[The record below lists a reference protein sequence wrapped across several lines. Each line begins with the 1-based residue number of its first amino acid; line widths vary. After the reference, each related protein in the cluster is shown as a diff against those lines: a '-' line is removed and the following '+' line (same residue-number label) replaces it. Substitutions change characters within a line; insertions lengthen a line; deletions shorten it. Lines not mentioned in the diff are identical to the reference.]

1 MEKCTSVAYA
11 LFNLQERGRLFIGP
25 QVKLY
30 QGQIIGE
37 HSRENDLVVNPGRG
51 KKLTNLRAS
60 GSDENIVLTTPVKMS
75 LEDYIAFIN
84 DDELVELTPR
94 SIRLRKIK
102 LKESER
108 KSAGN
113 EAKRRNVDSAA

>member
-1 MEKCTSVAYA
+1 
-11 LFNLQERGRLFIGP
+11 
-25 QVKLY
+25 
-30 QGQIIGE
+30 
-37 HSRENDLVVNPGRG
+37 VVNPGRG

-60 GSDENIVLTTPVKMS
+60 GSDENILLTTPVKLS
-75 LEDYIAFIN
+75 LEDYISFIN

-108 KSAGN
+108 KNAVN
-113 EAKRRNVDSAA
+113 KAKRRAADSVA